1 MDSQFN
7 TLVRS
12 YHDNFLEHRV
22 TGEDRYQTSYEGAR
36 EGIENILNSMN
47 ESVQNKQMELADF
60 YRSGVRDNLRDL
72 KNSLAEQN
80 DLKIAAQKRQE
91 GKSVTAP
98 SLTWHYVGLGVLAV
112 ATLGALSL

>member
-22 TGEDRYQTSYEGAR
+22 TGENRFRTSYEGAR
-36 EGIENILNSMN
+36 EGIENILKTLNDD
-47 ESVQNKQMELADF
+47 VQKKQVELSDF

-72 KNSLAEQN
+72 KQSLADQN
-80 DLKIAAQKRQE
+80 DIQISAEKRQE
-91 GKSVTAP
+91 VLPLP
-98 SLTWHYVGLGVLAV
+98 SLRWQYIGLGVLGV
-112 ATLGALSL
+112 AALGMLAL

>member
-22 TGEDRYQTSYEGAR
+22 TGENRFRTSYEGAR
-36 EGIENILNSMN
+36 EGIENILKTLNDD
-47 ESVQNKQMELADF
+47 VQKKQVELSDF

-72 KNSLAEQN
+72 KQSLAEQN
-80 DLKIAAQKRQE
+80 DIQIAAEKRQE
-91 GKSVTAP
+91 VLPPP
-98 SLTWHYVGLGVLAV
+98 SLRWQYIGLGVLGA
-112 ATLGALSL
+112 ATLGMLAL